1 MGKKRGNG
9 EVTGVKDTEFFE
21 RALGLKDPWKVKEVK
36 MDVEGK
42 EVEVVI
48 DCRKGTIWAEDGE
61 RLHVHSW
68 EQRTWR
74 HLDTMQLT
82 TVLRAEVPR
91 VKAPDGSTYMVK
103 VPWAGERSRWTLAFE
118 ALAVSVLQNAR
129 SITQA
134 ACLLGLDWSS
144 ARAIM
149 KRAVE
154 RGLERRR
161 AEPLRVV
168 SIDEKSFGRGQ
179 DYVSVLSDPAGK
191 RVLEVVPGRT
201 QEDAEG
207 LFDSLSPEQRAA
219 IAAVVMDM
227 SAAYEAA
234 ARTRLPGAD
243 VVFDRFHIAALVGKA
258 VDEVRRKEHRRLMEE
273 GDESLKNSKFLW
285 LFHPDNLG
293 EQRLLR
299 FEELIELNLVT
310 VEAYYHRLQL
320 LEFWQQPDATRATAH
335 FENWLPEALA
345 CSLEPIARTARTLKE
360 KFAGLINWFTHRAT
374 NAAAEAFNGRIQA
387 IKANARGF
395 RAFAHY
401 RTAILFHLGRLD
413 LMPA

>member
-1 MGKKRGNG
+1 M
-9 EVTGVKDTEFFE
+9 VKDTEFFE
-21 RALGLKDPWKVKEVK
+21 KALGLKSPWKVKEVK
-36 MDVEGK
+36 MDLEGK

-48 DCRKGTIWAEDGE
+48 ECQRGTIWAESGE
-61 RLHVHSW
+61 RLHIHSW
-68 EQRTWR
+68 EQRKWR
-74 HLDTMQLT
+74 HLDTMQMT

-91 VKAPDGSTYMVK
+91 VKAADGSTQMVK

-118 ALAVSVLQNAR
+118 ALAISVLQNAR

-134 ACLLGLDWSS
+134 ASLLGLDWKS

-149 KRAVE
+149 GRAVE
-154 RGLERRR
+154 RGLGRRDGQ
-161 AEPLRVV
+161 PLRVV

-179 DYVSVLSDPAGK
+179 DYVSVLSDPAGR
-191 RVLEVVPGRT
+191 RVLEVVAGRT
-201 QEDAEG
+201 QNDAEI
-207 LFDSLSPEQRAA
+207 LFDSLSREQRTG

-234 ARTRLPGAD
+234 ARTRLPRAE
-243 VVFDRFHIAALVGKA
+243 VVFDRFHIAALMGKA

-273 GDESLKNSKFLW
+273 GDESLKNTKFLW

-293 EQRLLR
+293 EERLLR
-299 FEELIELNLVT
+299 FEELVELNLAT

-320 LEFWQQPDATRATAH
+320 LEFWQQPDATRASAH
-335 FENWLPEALA
+335 FESWASEALA

-360 KFAGLINWFTHRAT
+360 HFAGLISWFRHRAT

-413 LMPA
+413 LMPI

>member
-1 MGKKRGNG
+1 M
-9 EVTGVKDTEFFE
+9 KDTEFFE
-21 RALGLKDPWKVKEVK
+21 TALGLKDPWKVKEVK
-36 MDVEGK
+36 MDLEGR

-48 DCRKGTIWAEDGE
+48 ECRKGTIWAQDGE
-61 RLHVHSW
+61 RLHIHGW
-68 EQRTWR
+68 EERTWR

-91 VKAPDGSTYMVK
+91 VKSADGSTRMVK

-134 ACLLGLDWSS
+134 ANLLALDWSS

-149 KRAVE
+149 GRAVD
-154 RGLERRR
+154 RGLTRRR
-161 AEPLRVV
+161 VEQLAVA

-191 RVLEVVPGRT
+191 RVLEVMPGRT
-201 QEDAEG
+201 QEDAER
-207 LFDSLSPEQRAA
+207 LFGSLSEQQRAG

-234 ARTRLPGAD
+234 ARSRLPGAD
-243 VVFDRFHIAALVGKA
+243 VVFDRFHIAALMGKA
-258 VDEVRRKEHRRLMEE
+258 VDEVRRKEHRRLMEQ
-273 GDESLKNSKFLW
+273 GDESLKKTKFLW

-293 EQRLLR
+293 PERLLR
-299 FEELIELNLVT
+299 FEELVELNLVT

-320 LEFWQQPDATRATAH
+320 LEFWQQPDATQATRH
-335 FENWLPEALA
+335 FEKWLTEALA
-345 CSLEPIARTARTLKE
+345 CSLEPIARTARTLRE

-395 RAFAHY
+395 RSFDHY
-401 RTAILFHLGRLD
+401 RTAILFHLGKLD
-413 LMPA
+413 LNPL